1 MIFAIVNVMYMIL
14 KDAGAKESQALNDTY
29 VRFLDNF
36 VHPILL
42 DNKTKMISYYIETDA
57 KNITRAPSSIQDN
70 DTHMFTIARES
81 NNKNYIV
88 TLSWD
93 PKDLKPGRNT
103 IFLVNFFDAKTQVDI
118 KQVDYSFIVFSS
130 STSMIVKNTVHQKAP
145 NGMGAQIVN
154 FPRAG
159 QEDISLNMTKYGPRT
174 GTATDS
180 RNVLTYRIESVTF
193 PVLIP
198 P

>member
-1 MIFAIVNVMYMIL
+1 MIP
-14 KDAGAKESQALNDTY
+14 KDVGAKESQVLNDTY
-29 VRFLDNF
+29 VKFLDNT

-93 PKDLKPGRNT
+93 PEDLKPGRNT
-103 IFLVNFFDAKTQVDI
+103 IFLVNFFDPKTEVEI

-159 QEDISLNMTKYGPRT
+159 QEDISFNMTKYGPRT
-174 GTATDS
+174 GTATNS
-180 RNVLTYRIESVTF
+180 RNVLTYRTESVTF